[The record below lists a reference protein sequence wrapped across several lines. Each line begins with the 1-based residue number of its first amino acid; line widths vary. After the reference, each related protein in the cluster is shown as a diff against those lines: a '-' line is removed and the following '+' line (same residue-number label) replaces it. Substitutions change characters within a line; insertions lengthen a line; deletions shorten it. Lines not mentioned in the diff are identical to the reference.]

1 MEQTMSKLAMDIL
14 NLVVNLVKS
23 KGGLSCFVLICVLGV
38 GGYVYADKT
47 FASAQSVENLNN
59 TIEAGFRSLT
69 ARMNLS
75 DVQGVVRDIQE
86 QIRQKEREIADL
98 DMVIAEIDPN
108 SDSASLLRARAFTM
122 KQELASLRSRLTDEQ
137 QALLEAR
144 RAYQAAVAPQ

>member
-1 MEQTMSKLAMDIL
+1 MDVL

-137 QALLEAR
+137 QALVEAR
-144 RAYQAAVAPQ
+144 RAYQAAVAP